1 MHWTVE
7 IDCGFISETTIY
19 VTKNEVQ
26 YRIIISSNFKER
38 IVAIADRISLLKLKA
53 DLKFSEVEASF
64 LICRKIRFFMML
76 RRYYVALYTQSK
88 FPKISILLHMIFLI

>member
-1 MHWTVE
+1 MQWTVE

-38 IVAIADRISLLKLKA
+38 IVAIADRISLLKQ
-53 DLKFSEVEASF
+53 
-64 LICRKIRFFMML
+64 LIE
-76 RRYYVALYTQSK
+76 
-88 FPKISILLHMIFLI
+88 